1 MAIVV
6 SQPCLLGSKGGSSV
20 VRASPDSRGVQWQ
33 VGHRIERK
41 RIHVRVEHVH
51 PSRCKEE
58 FLRRQKQN
66 DEAKHEAHVK
76 GGAPSLSIACG
87 AVIDESPSAAVAGLN
102 SHVHARPQRHVGILA
117 SAAHAV

>member
-1 MAIVV
+1 MTSLAITMPL
-6 SQPCLLGSKGGSSV
+6 PCMHGSTGRSST
-20 VRASPDSRGVQWQ
+20 VRAGPESRGVQ

-76 GGAPSLSIACG
+76 GGAPSFSLECVADR
-87 AVIDESPSAAVAGLN
+87 AVRALQLPW
-102 SHVHARPQRHVGILA
+102 
-117 SAAHAV
+117 